1 MATNKI
7 DGGIFYNML
16 LGGAA
21 VLNQNI
27 SRLNSL
33 NVFPVAD
40 GDTGTNMYATIDGG
54 LSAFSAVPSS
64 IGEVASGFARAALLS
79 ARGNS
84 GVILSQIF
92 AGIAEVLRPLSE
104 VTASELVLAYING
117 IKKSYS
123 SVQNPTEGTI
133 LTVFRESAEYAEKNI
148 DADSSVEDFYRLIVE
163 KARES
168 LSATPDLL
176 PALREAGVVDS
187 GGAGYLAIA
196 EGMYSALLG
205 DIDTASVGISP
216 ENKTPASNIDSFT
229 RDSILEFGYCTE
241 ILLRLTSAK
250 VDPDTFDIKTVL
262 CDLDALHGESVVA
275 YKEGDI
281 IKVHVHTFSPGEI
294 LSSMQ
299 KYGEFLSVKVENMS
313 LTHVENIAGE
323 KTDNKKLKK
332 KFAIVAVVNGEGN
345 SALFKD
351 IGADYIITGGQ
362 TSNPSVEEF
371 VSAFE
376 SCFAEN
382 IIVLPNNKNIFLAAK
397 GASEIY
403 PDANVIVLE
412 TGNMMQGYAALSV
425 INPGMSDM
433 DMLVRAAVSA
443 MEGVIDGE
451 ITRAVRDVN
460 IDGIEIR
467 AGEYM
472 AISGGKILCA
482 EESAETAVLKMLD
495 LSDTDLSEIVTLFV
509 GREVDTERRVEL
521 TEQLKDTY
529 PELEIVVFEGGQEV
543 YDYLIAIE

>member
-1 MATNKI
+1 MASYKI
-7 DGGIFYNML
+7 DCGILYNML

-54 LSAFSAVPSS
+54 LSAVSDVRFGIGEFFSA
-64 IGEVASGFARAALLS
+64 FARATLLS

-92 AGIAEVLRPLSE
+92 SGIAEGLKPLSE
-104 VTASELVLAYING
+104 ATASDLAQAYKCG

-133 LTVFRESAEYAEKNI
+133 LTVFRESSEYAWEKI
-148 DADSSVEDFYRLIVE
+148 DENSSVEDFYRLLIE

-168 LSATPDLL
+168 LDSTPDLL

-196 EGMYSALLG
+196 EGMYAALCG
-205 DIDTASVGISP
+205 DIDTASLAVSA
-216 ENKTPASNIDSFT
+216 EKKTAEPNIESFT
-229 RDSILEFGYCTE
+229 RDSVLEFGYCTE
-241 ILLRLTSAK
+241 FLLRLTSAK
-250 VDPDTFDIKTVL
+250 VDPDLFDIKNVL
-262 CDLDALHGESVVA
+262 CDLEALHGESVVA

-294 LSSMQ
+294 LSAMQ
-299 KYGEFLSVKVENMS
+299 KYGEFLTVKVENMS
-313 LTHVENIAGE
+313 LTHVENINRE
-323 KTDNKKLKK
+323 KPKENKEKK
-332 KFAIVAVVNGEGN
+332 KYAVIAVVNGEGN

-351 IGADYIITGGQ
+351 LGADFIINGGQ

-376 SCFAEN
+376 NCYAEN

-403 PDANVIVLE
+403 TDANVIVLE
-412 TGNMMQGYAALSV
+412 SKNMMQGYAALSV
-425 INPGMSDM
+425 INPGMSDI
-433 DMLVRAAVSA
+433 DQLVCGAVSA
-443 MEGVIDGE
+443 LEGVIDGE

-467 AGEYM
+467 EGEYM

-482 EESAETAVLKMLD
+482 EESAEKAVIKMLS

-509 GREVDTERRVEL
+509 GRDVDTDRRVEL
-521 TEQLKDTY
+521 TEKLKDTY